1 MTGSGAVHE
10 RAGEQIDETVEGVAE
25 GEADVADVARRR
37 RVRRATI
44 WGGIAAVGGT
54 VPTAVDG
61 MDHLPWWGSL
71 ASCLVLGLL
80 GGFVGAVSGRREA
93 VKTEVRRDALD
104 EGERELSRYRVKLVP
119 EGRPAPPPFKE
130 KDYTSY
136 SLTTTTRRL
145 QLWEF
150 DYLPQWSHSWRE
162 LSLTAE
168 GHVLVIT
175 GPQGLLGRFV
185 LERMLVPEELVLTS
199 RRLRARAPRGPA
211 PSSSTAPHTD

>member
-1 MTGSGAVHE
+1 M
-10 RAGEQIDETVEGVAE
+10 DETVEGAAE
-25 GEADVADVARRR
+25 GEAEGEADVARRR
-37 RVRRATI
+37 RVRRATV
-44 WGGIAAVGGT
+44 WGGMASAAAVVPLAVEGPDDMPGWLSATISLVVGLMGAVGG
-54 VPTAVDG
+54 A
-61 MDHLPWWGSL
+61 L
-71 ASCLVLGLL
+71 
-80 GGFVGAVSGRREA
+80 SGRREA

-104 EGERELSRYRVKLVP
+104 EGERELGRYRVKLVP

-175 GPQGLLGRFV
+175 GPQGVLGRFV

-199 RRLRARAPRGPA
+199 RRLRARAPRGSAPSA
-211 PSSSTAPHTD
+211 PSSPTVPRTD

>member
-1 MTGSGAVHE
+1 MHE
-10 RAGEQIDETVEGVAE
+10 LAGERMDETVEGATE
-25 GEADVADVARRR
+25 GRADAAGVARRR

-44 WGGIAAVGGT
+44 WGGVAAVGGT
-54 VPTAVDG
+54 VPISVEG

-80 GGFVGAVSGRREA
+80 GGFAGAVSGRREA
-93 VKTEVRRDALD
+93 VKTEVRRDTLD
-104 EGERELSRYRVKLVP
+104 EGERQLGRYRVKLVP

-162 LSLTAE
+162 LSLAAE
-168 GHVLVIT
+168 GHVLVVT
-175 GPQGLLGRFV
+175 GPQGVLGRFV
-185 LERMLVPEELVLTS
+185 LERMVVPEELVLAA
-199 RRLRARAPRGPA
+199 RRLRARAPRGPS
-211 PSSSTAPHTD
+211 PSSPTAPPAD